1 MKVQLYTFSAG
12 NSIQNQRLTNFSSQ
26 SISRMNNLESDMFV
40 KSANDVSF
48 TGVDKKNKIKDIA
61 KDLAMIGI
69 IGAPF
74 ALSIGAASY
83 AMKHMD
89 VKDIFLP
96 DGTYLMSVDELKT
109 DKITANAEEGI
120 LKIEG
125 TPIDIDAS
133 RYDVADIE
141 RGVFKNFDGSVDIDL
156 SNNKYID
163 IDHGVMI
170 DPDREMSFIKNA
182 DGIFENIAIPAL
194 NSPNFQG
201 SPLSAIN
208 GGTYRHNLTREEYI
222 EKTGH
227 APEHNK
233 VLNKIYH
240 DEGRISKDGYKV
252 VDPDDNRTISQKII
266 DFFNPFSPDGKV
278 NNLYDRSKSYD
289 VFGREIITIEK
300 PDGSISKI
308 GLDENLKAILNRYH
322 LETDSLGEIS
332 DFFEKIKMKE
342 YLLEYHPQS
351 ASAFTAQM
359 EHFNEFLHRIAENHS
374 DVADIITND
383 AITEA
388 VTNNELPTSL
398 LDILRDIAES
408 F

>member
-163 IDHGVMI
+163 MDHGVMI

-222 EKTGH
+222 EKQ
-227 APEHNK
+227 
-233 VLNKIYH
+233 V
-240 DEGRISKDGYKV
+240 ISE
-252 VDPDDNRTISQKII
+252 R
-266 DFFNPFSPDGKV
+266 
-278 NNLYDRSKSYD
+278 
-289 VFGREIITIEK
+289 
-300 PDGSISKI
+300 
-308 GLDENLKAILNRYH
+308 
-322 LETDSLGEIS
+322 
-332 DFFEKIKMKE
+332 
-342 YLLEYHPQS
+342 
-351 ASAFTAQM
+351 
-359 EHFNEFLHRIAENHS
+359 
-374 DVADIITND
+374 
-383 AITEA
+383 
-388 VTNNELPTSL
+388 
-398 LDILRDIAES
+398 
-408 F
+408 